1 MKNNYETNPKNN
13 AKIKIAFLDID
24 GVLTPTPDYI
34 PGEVPNI
41 TPGSIKA
48 LKKLARKGFKIVFIT
63 ARGVSE
69 LRGRGG
75 LEELLKK
82 HKMFDNSMIFC
93 SEGLDQATYDYDFKL
108 KNNRAVFKNGNV
120 VLEKKPIIKRETFG
134 NIDKFLLY
142 KMLLGKE
149 IKQELKY
156 KGFKIK
162 SAMNEKLTTDARIFF
177 QLENNTAEERARFVN
192 AAREVADKMEETFRL
207 TKKFGSPVELDVIDI
222 VAGISIKPKALG
234 KHFAVLRVLN
244 LLKVKSSDKILGY
257 AFGDTNSDAMMKIR
271 KDIEFIKVKNNT
283 DFIKQVDKIISNTN

>member
-1 MKNNYETNPKNN
+1 MAQNTNSGN
-13 AKIKIAFLDID
+13 KIRIAFLDID
-24 GVLTPTPDYI
+24 GVLTPTPDYF

-41 TPGSIKA
+41 TPGSISS
-48 LKKLARKGFKIVFIT
+48 LKKLTQKGFKIVFIT

-69 LRGRGG
+69 LRGKGG

-108 KNNRAVFKNGNV
+108 KNNRPVFKNGNV

-156 KGFKIK
+156 RGFKIR

-177 QLENNTAEERARFVN
+177 QLENNTTHERARFVE
-192 AAREVADKMEETFRL
+192 AAKEVVAKMEETFKL
-207 TKKFGSPVELDVIDI
+207 TGKFGSPVELDVIDI
-222 VAGISIKPKALG
+222 VAGISIKPKTLG

-244 LLKVKSSDKILGY
+244 LLKIKSTDRFLGY
-257 AFGDTNSDAMMKIR
+257 AFGDSNADSMMKIR
-271 KDIEFIKVKNNT
+271 KDIEFIKVKNNK
-283 DFIKQVDKIISNTN
+283 DFIKQIEEITSKL